1 MVMMKLAFHAIS
13 GMAALCS
20 VTSAQAEVTN
30 TAANGFTVQHQT
42 EIAGNSDAVWKAL
55 IAPSRYWNGDHSW
68 TGNAENFYLVP
79 QAGGCFCELIRT
91 TSDDN
96 IKSSDG
102 SVQHMRVIYAHNGK
116 MLRMSGALGPL
127 QGEAVTGTLT
137 VQLQPQGDATVVRF
151 TYKVGGYMEFPV
163 DQIAP
168 AVDGVIGEQ
177 LARLSALFSDPDAA
191 DAGLQDGA
199 DEQIDESASAVDEGD
214 DPS

>member
-1 MVMMKLAFHAIS
+1 MAKLTFHAIL

-20 VTSAQAEVTN
+20 VTAAQAEVTN
-30 TAANGFTVQHQT
+30 TADNGFTVRHQT
-42 EIAGNSDAVWKAL
+42 VIAGDTEAVWKAM

-91 TSDDN
+91 TSADN
-96 IKSSDG
+96 IKASDG
-102 SVQHMRVIYAHNGK
+102 SVQHMRVIYAHNNK
-116 MLRMSGALGPL
+116 MLRLSGALGPL
-127 QGEAVTGTLT
+127 QSEAVVGTLT
-137 VQLQPQGDATVVRF
+137 MQLQPEGEKTVARF

-177 LARLSALFSDPDAA
+177 LARLSALFDGSGAA
-191 DAGLQDGA
+191 DADGQGGSSGS
-199 DEQIDESASAVDEGD
+199 DGSDESGATKEADQD
-214 DPS
+214 

>member
-1 MVMMKLAFHAIS
+1 MARLAFQAILGLATLGS
-13 GMAALCS
+13 M
-20 VTSAQAEVTN
+20 TPAQAEVTN
-30 TAANGFTVQHQT
+30 TAANGFTVQHET
-42 EIAGNSDAVWKAL
+42 VIAAEAEAVWKAM

-91 TSDDN
+91 ASDDN

-102 SVQHMRVIYAHNGK
+102 SIQHMRVIYAHNNK

-127 QGEAVTGTLT
+127 QSEAVTGTLT
-137 VQLQPQGDATVVRF
+137 MQLKPEGKATAVRF
-151 TYKVGGYMEFPV
+151 IYKVGGYMEFPI

-177 LARLSALFSDPDAA
+177 LARLSALFGAPEPA
-191 DAGLQDGA
+191 DDGT
-199 DEQIDESASAVDEGD
+199 QVESAEPEDSDENSVAEDGD
-214 DPS
+214 PG

>member
-1 MVMMKLAFHAIS
+1 MRKQMLRMIPVL
-13 GMAALCS
+13 AALAGGTA
-20 VTSAQAEVTN
+20 VQAEVTN
-30 TAANGFTVQHQT
+30 TADNGFTVRHQT
-42 EIAGNSDAVWKAL
+42 MISGDTEAVWKAM

-91 TSDDN
+91 ASADN

-102 SVQHMRVIYAHNGK
+102 SVQHMRVIYAHTNK
-116 MLRMSGALGPL
+116 MLRLSGALGPL

-137 VQLQPQGDATVVRF
+137 MLLQPQGAGTAASF

-177 LARLSALFSDPDAA
+177 LARLAALFGDQENP
-191 DAGLQDGA
+191 DAGLQDGSAEQAA
-199 DEQIDESASAVDEGD
+199 DEAKAVDADE

>member
-1 MVMMKLAFHAIS
+1 MNTLAFRTIL
-13 GMAALCS
+13 GMAALCGANA
-20 VTSAQAEVTN
+20 AQAEVTN

-42 EIAGNSDAVWKAL
+42 VISGDIEAVWKAM
-55 IAPSRYWNGDHSW
+55 IAPSRYWNADHSW
-68 TGNAENFYLVP
+68 TGNADNFYLVP

-96 IKSSDG
+96 IKSSEG
-102 SVQHMRVIYAHNGK
+102 SVQHMRVIYARNNK
-116 MLRMSGALGPL
+116 MLRLSGALGPL

-137 VQLQPQGDATVVRF
+137 MLLQPQDADTVVRF

-177 LARLSALFSDPDAA
+177 LTRLSALFGDPAVA
-191 DAGLQDGA
+191 DTNVVDDVTNDGG
-199 DEQIDESASAVDEGD
+199 E
-214 DPS
+214 

>member
-1 MVMMKLAFHAIS
+1 MTKLAFHAIL
-13 GMAALCS
+13 GIAALCG
-20 VTSAQAEVTN
+20 VTSARAEVTN
-30 TAANGFTVQHQT
+30 IADNGFTVQH
-42 EIAGNSDAVWKAL
+42 EAVISADAEAVWKAI

-91 TSDDN
+91 TSDGN

-102 SVQHMRVIYAHNGK
+102 SVQHMRVIYAHSNR

-127 QGEAVTGTLT
+127 QSEAVTGTLT
-137 VQLQPQGDATVVRF
+137 MQLQPQGGSTKVRF
-151 TYKVGGYMEFPV
+151 VYKVGGYMEFPT

-177 LARLSALFSDPDAA
+177 LTRLSALFGDPEAA
-191 DAGLQDGA
+191 DANGEDPA
-199 DEQIDESASAVDEGD
+199 AEPDDNDEGGAGED
-214 DPS
+214 SDQD

>member
-1 MVMMKLAFHAIS
+1 MIKLAFRTIL
-13 GMAALCS
+13 GMAALCGANG
-20 VTSAQAEVTN
+20 AQAEVTN
-30 TAANGFTVQHQT
+30 TADNGFTVQHQT
-42 EIAGNSDAVWKAL
+42 VISGDTASVWKAM

-96 IKSSDG
+96 IKSSEG
-102 SVQHMRVIYAHNGK
+102 SVQHMRVIFAHNEK
-116 MLRMSGALGPL
+116 MLRLSGALGPL
-127 QGEAVTGTLT
+127 QGEAVTGMLT
-137 VQLQPQGDATVVRF
+137 MLLQPQEDRTAVRF

-177 LARLSALFSDPDAA
+177 LTRLAALFEDPAAA
-191 DAGLQDGA
+191 DSSVTD
-199 DEQIDESASAVDEGD
+199 DVSD
-214 DPS
+214 DPVDDVVE

>member
-1 MVMMKLAFHAIS
+1 MAKLAFRAILGIATLCGLS
-13 GMAALCS
+13 AAN
-20 VTSAQAEVTN
+20 AEVTN
-30 TAANGFTVQHQT
+30 TADNGFTVQHQRVIFADN
-42 EIAGNSDAVWKAL
+42 EAVWKAM
-55 IAPSRYWNGDHSW
+55 IAPSRYWNSEHSW
-68 TGNAENFYLVP
+68 TGDAENFYLVP

-102 SVQHMRVIYAHNGK
+102 SVQHMRVIYAHNNK

-127 QGEAVTGTLT
+127 QGEAVIGTLT
-137 VQLQPQGDATVVRF
+137 MLLQAQGDSTVVRF

-177 LARLSALFSDPDAA
+177 LARLSALFGEPEAAAGDSKDEAVGQSD
-191 DAGLQDGA
+191 
-199 DEQIDESASAVDEGD
+199 DEASDVDKD
-214 DPS
+214 DDLS

>member
-1 MVMMKLAFHAIS
+1 MAKLAFHAIS

-20 VTSAQAEVTN
+20 VTAANAEVTN
-30 TAANGFTVQHQT
+30 TADNGFTVQHQT
-42 EIAGNSDAVWKAL
+42 VIAGDNEAVWKAL
-55 IAPSRYWNGDHSW
+55 IAPSRYWNPDHSW
-68 TGNAENFYLVP
+68 SGDAENFYLVP

-96 IKSSDG
+96 IKSSEG
-102 SVQHMRVIYAHNGK
+102 SVQHMRVIYARNQK
-116 MLRMSGALGPL
+116 MLRLTGALGPL

-137 VQLQPQGDATVVRF
+137 MVLQPQDDSTVVRF

-177 LARLSALFSDPDAA
+177 LARLAAIFADAA
-191 DAGLQDGA
+191 DGGNEAAEDP
-199 DEQIDESASAVDEGD
+199 ASGD
-214 DPS
+214 TEKLP

>member
-1 MVMMKLAFHAIS
+1 MIKLAFRTIL
-13 GMAALCS
+13 GMAALCGANG
-20 VTSAQAEVTN
+20 AQAEVTN
-30 TAANGFTVQHQT
+30 TADNGFTVQHQT
-42 EIAGNSDAVWKAL
+42 VISGDTASVWKAM

-96 IKSSDG
+96 IKSSEG
-102 SVQHMRVIYAHNGK
+102 SVQHMRVIFAHNEK
-116 MLRMSGALGPL
+116 MLRLSGALGPL

-137 VQLQPQGDATVVRF
+137 MLLQPQEDRTAVRF

-177 LARLSALFSDPDAA
+177 LTRLAALFEDPAAA
-191 DAGLQDGA
+191 DSSVTDDL
-199 DEQIDESASAVDEGD
+199 SD
-214 DPS
+214 DPVDDVVE